1 MIDTKEKLPYCY
13 GKLEDVFPRG
23 EDGLRHVPESCLVC
37 LYKTRCLR
45 SAMEGAEGLSVKEEK
60 VDQAYEA
67 GMIGFFDR
75 WSRKKALHQKKKK
88 KH

>member
-1 MIDTKEKLPYCY
+1 MMDTSEKLPYCY
-13 GKLEDVFPRG
+13 GKLEEVFPPG

-45 SAMEGAEGLSVKEEK
+45 NAMEGDAGLAVKDER

-75 WSRKKALHQKKKK
+75 WSRKKALHKKKK
-88 KH
+88 Q